1 MLHDRAAW
9 GGLPEQVSEWL
20 ALQAERSV
28 IPGSDELLVET
39 FPRGAKHYMV
49 AYPFE
54 GRLAHQTLGM
64 LLTRRLERLDKKPI
78 GFVASEYAMCVW
90 GFERL
95 GDVDLAGLF
104 DEDMLG
110 DDLDAWLAESALMK
124 RTFRTCAIIA
134 GMIERK
140 APGSERTGRQITFS
154 SDLIYDVL
162 RSHEPDHLLIQAA
175 FNDASQGFL
184 DVARVGKLLRRV
196 QGRIVHRDLAQISP
210 LAVPVMME
218 IGKELVGAAGEE
230 VVLAD
235 AAAELMAEAGF
246 ARPET

>member
-1 MLHDRAAW
+1 
-9 GGLPEQVSEWL
+9 
-20 ALQAERSV
+20 
-28 IPGSDELLVET
+28 
-39 FPRGAKHYMV
+39 
-49 AYPFE
+49 
-54 GRLAHQTLGM
+54 M

-90 GFERL
+90 GFEPL

-162 RSHEPDHLLIQAA
+162 RSHEPDHLLIRAS

-184 DVARVGKLLRRV
+184 DVARVGELLRRV
-196 QGRIVHRDLAQISP
+196 RGRIVHRDLSQISP

-218 IGKELVGAAGEE
+218 IGKELIGAAGEE
-230 VVLAD
+230 AVLAD

-246 ARPET
+246 ARLETQRSSN